1 MFKDL
6 YPATWRAAVAHME
19 ARKKAEAVPGG
30 GLPANDKPAPPS
42 PSPAHSGPL
51 RLTIDIPVD
60 GPVEI
65 AVRLVRSGSTWTAA
79 VVLGCA
85 SDGLIAKEVAP

>member
-19 ARKKAEAVPGG
+19 ALKKAEAINETPS
-30 GLPANDKPAPPS
+30 AIHRSTPPS
-42 PSPAHSGPL
+42 PSTTHRAPL
-51 RLTIDIPVD
+51 SLTIAIPVD
-60 GPVEI
+60 GPGEI
-65 AVRLVRSGSTWTAA
+65 AIRLVRSDSTWTAA

-85 SDGLIAKEVAP
+85 SDGSIAKEAAP